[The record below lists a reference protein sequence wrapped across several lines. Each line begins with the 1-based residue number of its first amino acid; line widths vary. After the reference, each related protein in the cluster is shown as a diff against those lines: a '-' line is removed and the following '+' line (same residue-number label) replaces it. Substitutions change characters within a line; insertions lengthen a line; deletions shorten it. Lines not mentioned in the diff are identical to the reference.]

1 MLFTHSTFSFPL
13 LHLPHPLSSDP
24 TTEVTP
30 DFVSSTLLRPALFT
44 RAIYCGES
52 NVTKWDCEPC
62 RALGPDIHVIKWGGG
77 EVQTCLHSG
86 VIVFILLINLPSF
99 LLDNAA
105 VPNYIVAHDNST
117 NTIVVAHRGTNTKNL
132 LSILT
137 DLEIKHVDLDKSIF
151 KNPNGVTVHVGFQ
164 DTFKHTS
171 SIILTEVKKALIE
184 YQSQSVLITGHSQG
198 AAIATLGAVMLHEQL
213 DSSVKKSVVVFG
225 LPRMGNEHWANYVDS
240 TIGSEF
246 HRVTDRKDPVV
257 DLPPHL
263 LNFFHPSGEIH
274 IEEVDENGQA
284 TKVAA
289 CPGQEN
295 KHCSAGNSIF
305 HDEWLNHRGRFMNFQ
320 SYCGQIFTILTL

>member
-1 MLFTHSTFSFPL
+1 MLAHYTLTPKLVFIFMLFTHSTFSFPL
-13 LHLPHPLSSDP
+13 LHLPHALSSDP
-24 TTEVTP
+24 TTKVTP

-62 RALGPDIHVIKWGGG
+62 RALGPDIHVIKWGG
-77 EVQTCLHSG
+77 
-86 VIVFILLINLPSF
+86 
-99 LLDNAA
+99 DNAA

-117 NTIVVAHRGTNTKNL
+117 NTIVVAHRGTNTKNF

-151 KNPNGVTVHVGFQ
+151 KHPDGVTVHVGFQ

-184 YQSQSVLITGHSQG
+184 YQSHSVLITGHSQG

-213 DSSVKKSVVVFG
+213 DSSIKKSVVVFG

-305 HDEWLNHRGRFMNFQ
+305 HDEWLNHRGPYFNN
-320 SYCGQIFTILTL
+320 ILFSCKK